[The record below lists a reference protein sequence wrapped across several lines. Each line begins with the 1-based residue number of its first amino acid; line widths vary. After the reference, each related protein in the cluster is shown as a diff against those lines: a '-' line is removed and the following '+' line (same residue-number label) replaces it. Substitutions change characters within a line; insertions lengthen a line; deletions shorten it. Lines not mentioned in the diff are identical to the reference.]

1 MTSLQRQSTQKRWRR
16 SAKSRRSRRKASGC
30 AHLCWAACAGL
41 TRPGARQ
48 EKKLALENL
57 KTHKDNAHK
66 LQTDL
71 ASADQSRTELVQ
83 SLKQLMED
91 AGAQETMLDELRAQT
106 AKMSE
111 LSGALQVLKAKRDTT
126 VAENQKRK
134 LALGREVD
142 DSSLEQ
148 LLGVQVRPL
157 AALPRLCL
165 SPPPHTA

>member
-1 MTSLQRQSTQKRWRR
+1 
-16 SAKSRRSRRKASGC
+16 
-30 AHLCWAACAGL
+30 
-41 TRPGARQ
+41 
-48 EKKLALENL
+48 
-57 KTHKDNAHK
+57 
-66 LQTDL
+66 
-71 ASADQSRTELVQ
+71 
-83 SLKQLMED
+83 MED

-157 AALPRLCL
+157 AALLRLCL